1 IVAGIPRSTHSYVH
15 VVRQDPVRK
24 GLLYAGTENA
34 LYVSFDDG
42 ESWKPLQTN
51 LPHAPVYWLV
61 VQPRF
66 NDLVVS
72 TYGRGFWVL
81 DDVTP
86 LQQLTPEVQAKDA
99 HLFAPRDAWRFRSI
113 TAPAS
118 PTDDPADGENPPYGA
133 SINYWLKGTPQ
144 SVSVQI
150 LDGAGQLVRTLAGP
164 KQAGLNRVWW
174 DLRSEPS
181 REARLRTSPRWA
193 PEVRVGPQGWR
204 AAPGIGRISILQ
216 PPGTYTVKL
225 IVDGR
230 EQTQPLV
237 VRKDPN
243 SGGSEGAIVQQTA
256 LLVDVR
262 TSLDD
267 AVDMLNTIEVVR
279 AQLQSLGTVLS
290 ADRSKADLKAAADS
304 LEAKFVG
311 VEDGLHQLAVT
322 GRGQDG
328 VRWPDKL
335 AEKID
340 YLAGGIASTDEAP
353 TTQAR
358 EAEKLFQGELVEHR
372 ARLDALLKTELPAF
386 NELLRRRNVQNVVTD
401 QI

>member
-1 IVAGIPRSTHSYVH
+1 VT
-15 VVRQDPVRK
+15 
-24 GLLYAGTENA
+24 
-34 LYVSFDDG
+34 
-42 ESWKPLQTN
+42 
-51 LPHAPVYWLV
+51 

-72 TYGRGFWVL
+72 TYGRGFWIL
-81 DDVTP
+81 DDITP
-86 LQQLTPEVQAKDA
+86 LQQLTPEIRAKDA
-99 HLFAPRDAWRFRSI
+99 HLFAPREAWRFRPI
-113 TAPAS
+113 TAPAAPS
-118 PTDDPADGENPPYGA
+118 DDPTAGENPPYGA
-133 SINYWLKGTPQ
+133 SINYWLKGTPR

-150 LDGAGQLVRTLAGP
+150 LDGAGQLVRTLQAT
-164 KQAGLNRVWW
+164 KEAGLNRVWW

-204 AAPGIGRISILQ
+204 AAPGVGRISILQ

-225 IVDGR
+225 IVDGQ

-243 SGGSEGAIVQQTA
+243 SGGSEAAVAEQTT

-262 TSLDD
+262 KSLED
-267 AVDMLNTIEVVR
+267 AVDMINSIEVVR
-279 AQLQSLGTVLS
+279 AQLQSLGTVLG
-290 ADRSKADLKAAADS
+290 ADRAKADLRAAADS

-335 AEKID
+335 AEQID
-340 YLAGGIASTDEAP
+340 YLAGGIASTDDAP

-358 EAEKLFQGELVEHR
+358 EAAKLFQASLVEHR
-372 ARLDALLKTELPAF
+372 SRLDALLKTDLPAF

-401 QI
+401 QQL